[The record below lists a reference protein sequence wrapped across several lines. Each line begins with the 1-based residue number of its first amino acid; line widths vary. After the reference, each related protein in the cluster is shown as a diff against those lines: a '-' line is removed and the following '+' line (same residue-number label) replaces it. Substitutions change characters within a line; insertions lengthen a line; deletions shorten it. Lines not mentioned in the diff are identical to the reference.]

1 MIRPDWVTTEQ
12 HWLNDC
18 ADVAQ
23 ICKNYLSGDSTLI
36 ETSRELVR
44 YAHRLRETNDPDFI
58 FFIAVDSETDHLPVG
73 KWREGWAADSLEK
86 KDKEVKEIEAF
97 YRSDAMSAAQ
107 SILNKFNTAEQG
119 AAANP

>member
-1 MIRPDWVTTEQ
+1 MIRPNWVTNEQ

-18 ADVAQ
+18 AAVAQ
-23 ICKNYLSGDSTLI
+23 ICKSYLSGNFSLI
-36 ETSRELVR
+36 ETSRELVS
-44 YAHRLRETNDPDFI
+44 YAHRLREINDPDFI

-97 YRSDAMSAAQ
+97 YRFDAITAAQ
-107 SILNKFNTAEQG
+107 SILSKFNVAEQG